1 MHIKMVRV
9 IIISITLS
17 GTFLKGYLIVL
28 LRLRLH
34 KHFDIKFRQL
44 LIKILLNEFNKHIHG
59 MCNRRE
65 AFYIHENSI

>member
-1 MHIKMVRV
+1 MYMYMNMIVHIEYQMYERRCINGCVK
-9 IIISITLS
+9 ISITLT

-44 LIKILLNEFNKHIHG
+44 LIK
-59 MCNRRE
+59 
-65 AFYIHENSI
+65 YS